1 MPPRRA
7 SAAPCT
13 SILRPAPP
21 DHARRA
27 RRRPI
32 VLAAL
37 SSRPPR
43 GRPVRSLERQFQPPG
58 GPPQLCCGRRRVRS
72 HTKTLRNRYPVDA
85 ELFTTGQV
93 VSHSAR
99 SVLGFR
105 APISVELA
113 TLDYR
118 CTCNLTSCWAA
129 NLSRATWGK
138 TAFSTGDQFAALWG
152 GGGYVQHRIRLN
164 RGCVRHEFGFFSTT
178 RDPKHECR
186 QAITTAIA
194 TSENGTT
201 LLPTQYRG

>member
-1 MPPRRA
+1 MPSRRA

-37 SSRPPR
+37 SFRPPR
-43 GRPVRSLERQFQPPG
+43 SRPVRSLERQFQPPR
-58 GPPQLCCGRRRVRS
+58 GPPQLCCGRPRVRS

-85 ELFTTGQV
+85 ELFTTGPV

-105 APISVELA
+105 ASISVELV
-113 TLDYR
+113 TFDYR
-118 CTCNLTSCWAA
+118 RTCTLTSCWAA
-129 NLSRATWGK
+129 NLSRATRGT
-138 TAFSTGDQFAALWG
+138 TAVSTGNLLVAL
-152 GGGYVQHRIRLN
+152 
-164 RGCVRHEFGFFSTT
+164 
-178 RDPKHECR
+178 
-186 QAITTAIA
+186 
-194 TSENGTT
+194 
-201 LLPTQYRG
+201 

>member
-7 SAAPCT
+7 SAAPCR
-13 SILRPAPP
+13 SILRSAPP
-21 DHARRA
+21 DHA

-37 SSRPPR
+37 SFRPPS

-72 HTKTLRNRYPVDA
+72 HTKTLRNRYPVDP

-99 SVLGFR
+99 SVLSFR

-118 CTCNLTSCWAA
+118 RTCNLTSCWAA
-129 NLSRATWGK
+129 NLSRARE
-138 TAFSTGDQFAALWG
+138 D
-152 GGGYVQHRIRLN
+152 RRLY
-164 RGCVRHEFGFFSTT
+164 RSVGRRQQCCASDSFESRLRSSRVRLLFDNPG
-178 RDPKHECR
+178 
-186 QAITTAIA
+186 
-194 TSENGTT
+194 SENTNAVEQ
-201 LLPTQYRG
+201 LVPL